1 VDKQLIAIHKSQIE
15 KSLNDMEI
23 NIEIWSTNYEK
34 EKDRRDDLI
43 ALNNILLQ
51 AKQMGSNVDTDKNLK
66 NLLETFK
73 VKDIDWYFK
82 PNTEMLWLW
91 WNSEIM
97 SWQSTPKNLQTS
109 MDKWTWDNTMD
120 FTNNIAGTSVNLPT

>member
-1 VDKQLIAIHKSQIE
+1 
-15 KSLNDMEI
+15 LNDMEI

-34 EKDRRDDLI
+34 EKERRDDHI
-43 ALNNILLQ
+43 ALQNILDQ

-66 NLLETFK
+66 KLIETFK
-73 VKDIDWYFK
+73 VKDVDSYFK